1 MLKNM
6 FDGVGNG
13 VPLCYVQHSSAQVSF
28 VIELFFVMSKAINTN
43 YTPYPL

>member
-1 MLKNM
+1 M

-28 VIELFFVMSKAINTN
+28 VSESLIAVN
-43 YTPYPL
+43 YTNNTQYPL